1 MSEAIVLAGGFGTR
15 LRSVVND
22 VPKPMAPVAGRPFLC
37 HLLDA
42 LNKEGYEHV
51 VLATGYLHEKVEDYF
66 GNKYN
71 GITIDYAVE
80 HKPLGTGGAIV
91 NGLQHC
97 GSDKVTVLNGD
108 TLFSINHQTLISVCD
123 EKNAPLTIALRH
135 VEDSGR
141 YGSVE
146 TDDDGRITAFVEK
159 NDKGEAGYINGGIYR
174 LDRLLLDR
182 FPLGQQ
188 FSFEKEV
195 LQREYQDRR
204 FYGVRFQSYFI
215 DIGIPEDYDKAQR
228 ELIPVTSES

>member
-1 MSEAIVLAGGFGTR
+1 MLEAIVLAGGFGTR
-15 LRSVVND
+15 LRSVVSD

-42 LNKEGYEHV
+42 LKKEGYSHV

-66 GNKYN
+66 GNEYN
-71 GITIDYAVE
+71 GLKIDYAVE
-80 HKPLGTGGAIV
+80 HEPLGTGGAIV

-97 GSDKVTVLNGD
+97 ESDKVTVLNGD
-108 TLFSINHQTLISVCD
+108 TLFLIDHQSLISVCN
-123 EKNAPLTIALRH
+123 EKETPLTIALRH

-146 TDDDGRITAFVEK
+146 TDEDGRITAFVEK

-174 LDRLLLDR
+174 LDRHLLDS

-195 LQREYQDRR
+195 LQKEYRVR
-204 FYGVRFQSYFI
+204 PFYGVRFQSYFI
-215 DIGIPEDYDKAQR
+215 DIGIPEDYEKANY
-228 ELIPVTSES
+228 EF